1 MIVRTPLVELST
13 LEAVAYRQKLRG
25 GQAGVVILRHDS
37 PQPGLAL
44 VDRRTGEPDLSANV
58 PLDRFPREAFVEAL
72 ELTSGLP
79 YSRRGPVRS
88 PLTPTAAGTT
98 ASAGDDTENAEELG
112 ASAPEAVATVGSADY
127 AAIVKAYT
135 NRKGEISYELL
146 NKTLIQA
153 ANANPYVDRM
163 VREGATLEQIRD
175 HVVKANF
182 EAVSGNRQL
191 SAAEVASIVALLDEV
206 SPRSVLGELNG
217 ELRRKLGQAT
227 A

>member
-88 PLTPTAAGTT
+88 PLTPT
-98 ASAGDDTENAEELG
+98 AGDDTENAEELG

>member
-88 PLTPTAAGTT
+88 PLTPT
-98 ASAGDDTENAEELG
+98 AGDDTENAEELG

-217 ELRRKLGQAT
+217 EIRRKLGQAT

>member
-1 MIVRTPLVELST
+1 
-13 LEAVAYRQKLRG
+13 
-25 GQAGVVILRHDS
+25 
-37 PQPGLAL
+37 
-44 VDRRTGEPDLSANV
+44 
-58 PLDRFPREAFVEAL
+58 
-72 ELTSGLP
+72 
-79 YSRRGPVRS
+79 
-88 PLTPTAAGTT
+88 
-98 ASAGDDTENAEELG
+98 
-112 ASAPEAVATVGSADY
+112 VGSADY

-175 HVVKANF
+175 HVVKAKF

-191 SAAEVASIVALLDEV
+191 SAAEVASILALLDEV

-217 ELRRKLGQAT
+217 EIRRKLGQAT
-227 A
+227 T

>member
-13 LEAVAYRQKLRG
+13 LEGVAYRQKLRG

-44 VDRRTGEPDLSANV
+44 VNHRTGEPDLSANV
-58 PLDRFPREAFVEAL
+58 PLDRFPREAFLEAL
-72 ELTSGLP
+72 ALTSGLP

-88 PLTPTAAGTT
+88 PLPAPPADPSGEATPDA
-98 ASAGDDTENAEELG
+98 DQLG
-112 ASAPEAVATVGSADY
+112 SSAPEAVATVGSADY

-135 NRKGEISYELL
+135 NRKGELSYELL

-153 ANANPYVDRM
+153 AHANPFV
-163 VREGATLEQIRD
+163 ATMISQAATQEEIRD

-182 EAVSGNRQL
+182 EAVSGNRHL
-191 SAAEVASIVALLDEV
+191 SAAEVSSIIALLDEV
-206 SPRSVLGELNG
+206 SPRSVLRELND
-217 ELRRKLGQAT
+217 EIRRMLGQAVG
-227 A
+227 